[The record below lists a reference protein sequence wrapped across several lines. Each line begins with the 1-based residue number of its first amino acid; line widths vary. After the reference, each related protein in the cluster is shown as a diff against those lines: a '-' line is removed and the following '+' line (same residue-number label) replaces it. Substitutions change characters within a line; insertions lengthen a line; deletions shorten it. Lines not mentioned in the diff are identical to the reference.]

1 MTWKFSMDLVNF
13 RFSFSRFKIF
23 IGTFL
28 SFIKKKNSDPS
39 CFFYYTGKKAKST
52 EKFRKKGILEIY
64 AYYVEYTVISF
75 EWDVP
80 SLEEF
85 ENRMRDIMKKY
96 PYLVIEQDG
105 KIEGYAYAH
114 AFVGR
119 AAYDWSSELTIY
131 LDHNARKGGLG
142 RRLYEELADR
152 LKKMG
157 ILNLYACI
165 GYPQVED
172 EYLTKNSAEFHAH
185 LGFELVGT
193 FHNCGYKFDRWY
205 DMVWMEKI
213 IGEPH
218 AGQPAVKSYSEI
230 KE

>member
-1 MTWKFSMDLVNF
+1 MSTITVRDA
-13 RFSFSRFKIF
+13 KIE
-23 IGTFL
+23 
-28 SFIKKKNSDPS
+28 D
-39 CFFYYTGKKAKST
+39 AA
-52 EKFRKKGILEIY
+52 RILEIY

-131 LDHNARKGGLG
+131 LDPNARKGGLG

-193 FHNCGYKFDRWY
+193 FHNCGYKFYR
-205 DMVWMEKI
+205 VLPSPEKYSLVSSTTLPESRKSAI
-213 IGEPH
+213 RFGIAMRPLKVSAMLH
-218 AGQPAVKSYSEI
+218 IRPRFAVAPRMATSA
-230 KE
+230 

>member
-1 MTWKFSMDLVNF
+1 MSTITVRDA
-13 RFSFSRFKIF
+13 KIE
-23 IGTFL
+23 
-28 SFIKKKNSDPS
+28 D
-39 CFFYYTGKKAKST
+39 AA
-52 EKFRKKGILEIY
+52 RILEIY

-131 LDHNARKGGLG
+131 LDPNARKGGLG

-165 GYPQVED
+165 GEPQGEGD
-172 EYLTKNSAEFHAH
+172 EYLTDNSIRFHEY
-185 LGFELVGT
+185 LGFRRIGVFT
-193 FHNCGYKFDRWY
+193 RSGYKFGRWY
-205 DMVWMEKI
+205 DMSWAEKLLCDPPETPAPVI
-213 IGEPH
+213 PFPQLDKALVAEILLR
-218 AGQPAVKSYSEI
+218 AGD
-230 KE
+230 

>member
-1 MTWKFSMDLVNF
+1 MSTITVRDA
-13 RFSFSRFKIF
+13 KIE
-23 IGTFL
+23 
-28 SFIKKKNSDPS
+28 D
-39 CFFYYTGKKAKST
+39 AA
-52 EKFRKKGILEIY
+52 RILEIY
-64 AYYVEYTVISF
+64 AYYVEHTVISF

-96 PYLVIEQDG
+96 PYLVIERDG

-114 AFVGR
+114 PFVGR
-119 AAYDWSSELTIY
+119 AAYDWSSELTVY
-131 LDHNARKGGLG
+131 LDHDARKGGLG

-218 AGQPAVKSYSEI
+218 AGQPAVKPYSEV

>member
-1 MTWKFSMDLVNF
+1 MSTITVRDA
-13 RFSFSRFKIF
+13 KIE
-23 IGTFL
+23 
-28 SFIKKKNSDPS
+28 D
-39 CFFYYTGKKAKST
+39 AA
-52 EKFRKKGILEIY
+52 RILEIY

-165 GYPQVED
+165 TCPDRED
-172 EYLTKNSAEFHAH
+172 EYVTRNSMEFHSH
-185 LGFELVGT
+185 LGFRQVAE
-193 FHNCGYKFDRWY
+193 FRSCGYKFGRWY
-205 DMVWMEKI
+205 NMIWMEKMIGGHGEQPEEI
-213 IGEPH
+213 IPF
-218 AGQPAVKSYSEI
+218 PALK
-230 KE
+230 K